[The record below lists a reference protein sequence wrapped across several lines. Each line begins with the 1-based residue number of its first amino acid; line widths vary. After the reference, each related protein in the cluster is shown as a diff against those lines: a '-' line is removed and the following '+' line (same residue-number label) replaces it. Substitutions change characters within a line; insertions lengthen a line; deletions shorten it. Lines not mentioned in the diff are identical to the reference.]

1 MFEIFGQFGKIEING
16 LGKSYG
22 EERLI
27 FYKMLK
33 KMGKPIKKEFRFSKK
48 DYSWSKELNE
58 FYIDIIKKRVSSPG
72 LIDIYKNL
80 KIINEIYKI
89 NDNNKKPS
97 QN

>member
-58 FYIDIIKKRVSSPG
+58 FYIDIIKKEYQV
-72 LIDIYKNL
+72 
-80 KIINEIYKI
+80 
-89 NDNNKKPS
+89 
-97 QN
+97 QV